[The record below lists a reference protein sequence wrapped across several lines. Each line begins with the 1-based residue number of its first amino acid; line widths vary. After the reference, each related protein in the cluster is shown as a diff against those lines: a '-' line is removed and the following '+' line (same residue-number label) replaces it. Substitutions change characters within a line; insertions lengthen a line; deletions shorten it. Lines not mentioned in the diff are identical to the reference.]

1 MLPWT
6 KYLTLL
12 IVIMVETVLWH
23 QEVPLLLPLA
33 LNHKTE
39 KDLMVLI
46 DTKENWRQK
55 ITKKITAQPS

>member
-33 LNHKTE
+33 LNHKTDGL
-39 KDLMVLI
+39 KVLI

-55 ITKKITAQPS
+55 